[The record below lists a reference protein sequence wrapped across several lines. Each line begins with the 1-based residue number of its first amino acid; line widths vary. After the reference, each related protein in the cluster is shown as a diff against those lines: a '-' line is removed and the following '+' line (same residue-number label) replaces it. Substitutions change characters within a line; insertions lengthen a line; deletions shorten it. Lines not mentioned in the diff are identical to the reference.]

1 MSKDTPDTL
10 FARLLHHYG
19 HGLAPGD
26 SVIPPIVPTAVYHL
40 PGTPSQAPYQYGRF
54 HNPTWEALED
64 TLGLLE
70 GAETVLFPSG
80 MAAIAAVMFAS
91 LKAGDRVLLPS
102 DGYYTTRVLA
112 ERYLGQLGVTCDLRP
127 TARFLE
133 GSFEG
138 YRLVFV
144 ETPSN
149 PGLDICD
156 IAAVAAATRKAGAL
170 LVADN
175 TTMTPLGQQPLALG
189 ADVVVNADTKA
200 INGHSDALMGHVSS
214 RDASFCQALRDW
226 RRYSGSTPGPFEAWQ
241 VFRGLETLEVR
252 FARMCASAAALAA
265 RLADHKAVTALR
277 YPGLPSHPGHAIAR
291 RQMATFGTMLTLT
304 LADGA
309 AADRFMAECPLVQ
322 PSTSFGGVRTCAE
335 RRDRWGDAVPPG
347 FVRLSVGIEPTDA
360 LVASVVQTLDRL
372 G

>member
-1 MSKDTPDTL
+1 MSKDPTDTH
-10 FARLLHHYG
+10 FAQLLHHYG
-19 HGLAPGD
+19 QGLAPGD
-26 SVIPPIVPTAVYHL
+26 SVIPPIVPAAVYHL
-40 PGTPSQAPYQYGRF
+40 PGTPAQAAYQYGRF
-54 HNPTWEALED
+54 HNPTWEALEGA
-64 TLGLLE
+64 LGFLE
-70 GAETVLFPSG
+70 EAETVLFPSG

-149 PGLDICD
+149 PGLAICD

-175 TTMTPLGQQPLALG
+175 TTMTPLGQRPLALG

-214 RDASFCQALRDW
+214 RDPAFCQALRDW
-226 RRYSGSTPGPFEAWQ
+226 RRYSGAIPGPFEAWQ

-252 FARMCASAAALAA
+252 YARMCASAGELAN
-265 RLADHKAVTALR
+265 RLRGHKALVDLR

-291 RQMATFGTMLTLT
+291 QQMATFGSMLTLT
-304 LADGA
+304 LANGA
-309 AADRFMAECPLVQ
+309 AADRFMADCPLVQ

-347 FVRLSVGIEPTDA
+347 FVRLSVGIEPTAA
-360 LVASVVQTLDRL
+360 LIASVIETLDRL

>member
-1 MSKDTPDTL
+1 MSKDPSDVA

-19 HGLAPGD
+19 QGLAPGD

-40 PGTPSQAPYQYGRF
+40 PGTPAQAAFQYGRF
-54 HNPTWEALED
+54 HNPTWDALEAA
-64 TLGLLE
+64 LGVLE

-112 ERYLGQLGVTCDLRP
+112 QTYLGRLGVSCDERP

-133 GSFEG
+133 GSFQG

-175 TTMTPLGQQPLALG
+175 TTMTPLGQRPLALG

-214 RDASFCQALRDW
+214 RDPAFCQALRDW
-226 RRYSGSTPGPFEAWQ
+226 RRYSGSIPGPFEAWQ

-252 FARMCASAAALAA
+252 FARMCASAGALAT
-265 RLADHKAVTALR
+265 RLAGHAAVTAVR
-277 YPGLPSHPGHAIAR
+277 YPGLPSHPGHAIAQ

-309 AADRFMAECPLVQ
+309 AADRFMASCPLVQ

-347 FVRLSVGIEPTDA
+347 FVRLSVGIEPTAA
-360 LVASVVQTLDRL
+360 LVASVVETLDRL